1 MATETLTP
9 EQLEANFAEIHPPLT
24 ADEARSQAS
33 RCLFCWDAP
42 CTRACPTGI
51 NVPRFI
57 RQILHDNSS
66 GAAETIFD
74 ENIFGGSCA
83 RVCPTEV
90 LCEGACVATLLQGSP
105 VPIGLLQRH
114 ATDHAVSHSLQLYT
128 SGADTGS
135 RVAVVGAGPA
145 GLACAHEL
153 RRQGHAVTIF
163 EGRDV
168 PGGVNS
174 RGIAAYKIRTEIAL
188 EDVNRV
194 LGLDPDIRLSET
206 VDGARLSEMLDE
218 YDAVFL
224 GIGLGPTVTLGIPG
238 EKAMWEGL
246 DFVFRVHE
254 QPLSECRVGRKVV
267 IVGGGNTAIDCAT
280 AAVRLG
286 ADQVTIAYRR
296 TRSEMPAY
304 RHEVDLA
311 AADGVEFEWLVAPID
326 VLTENGRLKG
336 LRVHG
341 LAMDGEGRGATLTP
355 IPGSERVI
363 ECDMAIKALGQG
375 PLHEIVDVVPGLKTD
390 RGRIE
395 IDPETGATTVAGL
408 FAGGDCVNG
417 GAEVVNAVQDG
428 KIAARGMAAYLAR
441 KGA

>member
-1 MATETLTP
+1 MVTKKMTP
-9 EQLEANFAEIHPPLT
+9 EQLQANFAEIHPPLT
-24 ADEARSQAS
+24 GEEARGQAS

-51 NVPRFI
+51 DVPCFI
-57 RQILHDNSS
+57 RQILHGNLS
-66 GAAETIFD
+66 GAAETIFN

-90 LCEGACVATLLQGSP
+90 LCEGACVATLVQGSP

-114 ATDHAVSHSLQLYT
+114 ATDHAVSRGLDLYT
-128 SGADTGS
+128 PGADTGR

-153 RRQGHAVTIF
+153 RRRGHAVTIF

-168 PGGVNS
+168 PGGVNAH
-174 RGIAAYKIRTEIAL
+174 GIAAYKISTEIAL

-194 LGLDPDIRLSET
+194 LDINPDIRLSEK
-206 VDGARLSEMLDE
+206 VDGARVSTLLNE

-238 EKAMWEGL
+238 EHAMWEGL
-246 DFVFRVHE
+246 DFVFQVHE
-254 QPLSECRVGRKVV
+254 LPLSQCRIGRKVV
-267 IVGGGNTAIDCAT
+267 IIGGGNTAIDCAT

-286 ADQVTIAYRR
+286 AEQVTIAYRR

-304 RHEVDLA
+304 SHEIELA
-311 AADGVEFEWLVAPID
+311 AADGVEFEWLAAPVD
-326 VLTENGRLKG
+326 VLAENGRLNG
-336 LRVHG
+336 LRVQG
-341 LAMDGEGRGATLTP
+341 LAMDGEGRGATLVP

-363 ECDMAIKALGQG
+363 ECDMAVKALGQG
-375 PLHEIVDVVPGLKTD
+375 PLHDLVDAVPGLKTD

-395 IDPETGATTVAGL
+395 IVTETGATKVAGL
-408 FAGGDCVNG
+408 YAGGDCVNG

-428 KIAARGMAAYLAR
+428 KIAARGIADYLAQ